1 MKKNPIRR
9 LSALILVCVLAVS
22 SIVVSPTDVQAAANA
37 KKITLSTTKQIVG
50 VGKSV
55 TLKVK
60 AVQPKKASKKVTY
73 TSSNPDVATVTAKGK
88 VIGKSIGNATIT
100 VVSATNPKAKAKC
113 KITVV
118 QAATSIQTAKSIVM
132 QKGKK
137 VTIKY
142 GVTPGDAN
150 KQMIFTTSNKKVATV
165 DKKGKITAKKPGK
178 ATITMTAAAG
188 GKKAKIKVTV
198 KKKITAAKSVTLD
211 QTSLSLKPSE
221 TATLTATV
229 NPAKAAGKKVYWY
242 SSDSDV
248 ATVNANGVVTAVAD
262 GAATITA
269 VTSDSGAKSASCSVT
284 VATPAPN
291 PTPAPAP
298 TPAPTPTPNPTP
310 TPTPETVDVTSVTVD
325 PEEVKLV
332 LGRTELA
339 NVTATVAP
347 ENATDKTITWTTDND
362 KVATVEA
369 TEAGA
374 KITAVAVGTA
384 KIAATAKNGVKAE
397 IAVTVKEAGEVTVR
411 TFDDSKNYK
420 IIFTDTDGEKI
431 QRNVTAREME
441 VAYKKYQEFVAAKTV
456 DALWNMITKENLK
469 AFAALDD
476 ASIDVTTEA
485 NKKTIITVDSEDTY
499 SAVLTRT
506 DDSIKVTVSSGSDAA
521 RSAVI
526 SNIDMTAKT
535 ATLEYKDTSAALAFT
550 ADKATLA
557 KDESIVTLEYKDH
570 QYILTMDN
578 ALASEFYDAVKDV
591 SLIKLPAT
599 FEEVN
604 DNIAIE
610 EVEKTV
616 LAAFDFDAD
625 ALDGKITGTNAVAT
639 VKGNGVSIEKTDKL
653 LGAGALKL
661 ENSSYLDVKKTD
673 GKPVVSG
680 QKAITIS
687 YYSKTEDAGSGWAYF
702 ISKED
707 QSPVYQHENYLGI
720 LDKPEISVERY
731 ANGRV
736 NAANTGSRN
745 GSEWTRVD
753 VVYAE
758 TSTELYVNGVLAS
771 TQPAITS
778 IEDSIGTNSIFHIGH
793 ATWGSGE
800 YFTGLIDDFTVY
812 GSALS
817 SNEIQALYKAD
828 TRE

>member
-88 VIGKSIGNATIT
+88 VTGKSIGNATIT

-198 KKKITAAKSVTLD
+198 KKKITVAKSVTLD

-269 VTSDSGAKSASCSVT
+269 VASDSGAKSASCSVT

-291 PTPAPAP
+291 PTPAPTPAPNP
-298 TPAPTPTPNPTP
+298 TPAP

-325 PEEVKLV
+325 PEKVRLV

-374 KITAVAVGTA
+374 KITAVAAGTA
-384 KIAATAKNGVKAE
+384 KITATAKNGVKAE

-420 IIFTDTDGEKI
+420 IIFTDADGEKI

-485 NKKTIITVDSEDTY
+485 NKKTIITVDSEGTY

-535 ATLEYKDTSAALAFT
+535 ATLEYKGTSAALAFT

-557 KDESIVTLEYKDH
+557 KDGSIVTLEYKDH

-616 LAAFDFDAD
+616 LAAFDFDED
-625 ALDGKITGTNAVAT
+625 AVDGKITGTNAVAT
-639 VKGNGVSIEKTDKL
+639 VNGNGVSIEKTDKL
-653 LGAGALKL
+653 LGTGALKL

-687 YYSKTEDAGSGWAYF
+687 YYSKTDAGSGWAYF
-702 ISKED
+702 ISKDD
-707 QSPVYQHENYLGI
+707 QSPVYQKEYYLGI
-720 LDKPEISVERY
+720 LDKPEINVERY

-736 NAANTGSRN
+736 NEANTGSRN
-745 GSEWTRVD
+745 GSEWTRID

-758 TSTELYVNGVLAS
+758 TSTELYVNGVLAD
-771 TQPAITS
+771 TKPASTS
-778 IEDSIGTNSIFHIGH
+778 IEDSIGTNSIFHIGQ

-800 YFTGLIDDFTVY
+800 YFTGMIDNFTVY

-828 TRE
+828 TAK

>member
-1 MKKNPIRR
+1 M
-9 LSALILVCVLAVS
+9 CVLAVS

-60 AVQPKKASKKVTY
+60 AVQPKNASKKVTY

-88 VIGKSIGNATIT
+88 VTGKSIGDATIT

-137 VTIKY
+137 
-142 GVTPGDAN
+142 
-150 KQMIFTTSNKKVATV
+150 
-165 DKKGKITAKKPGK
+165 
-178 ATITMTAAAG
+178 
-188 GKKAKIKVTV
+188 AKIKVTV
-198 KKKITAAKSVTLD
+198 QKKITAAKSVTLD

-248 ATVNANGVVTAVAD
+248 ATVNANGVVTAVVD
-262 GAATITA
+262 GVATITA

-284 VATPAPN
+284 VATPASN
-291 PTPAPAP
+291 P
-298 TPAPTPTPNPTP
+298 TPAPTPTPNP

-362 KVATVEA
+362 KVATVES
-369 TEAGA
+369 TEAGS
-374 KITAVAVGTA
+374 KITAVAAGTA
-384 KIAATAKNGVKAE
+384 KITATAKNGVKAE

-420 IIFTDTDGEKI
+420 IIFTGTDGEKI

-441 VAYKKYQEFVAAKTV
+441 AAYKKYQEFVAAKTV

-469 AFAALDD
+469 AFVDLDD

-485 NKKTIITVDSEDTY
+485 NKKTIITVDSEGTY
-499 SAVLTRT
+499 SAKLTRT
-506 DDSIKVTVSSGSDAA
+506 DDSITVTVSNNGSDAA

-625 ALDGKITGTNAVAT
+625 AVDGKITGTNAVAT

-653 LGAGALKL
+653 LGTGALKL
-661 ENSSYLDVKKTD
+661 GSPSYLDVKKTD
-673 GKPVVSG
+673 GTPVVSG

-687 YYSKTEDAGSGWAYF
+687 YYSKTNAAPGWAYF
-702 ISKED
+702 IALDEKMPIDGGRKE
-707 QSPVYQHENYLGI
+707 HYLGI
-720 LDKPEISVERY
+720 LDKPDGISVERY
-731 ANGRV
+731 ADGRV
-736 NAANTGSRN
+736 NQANAGSRK

-758 TSTELYVNGVLAS
+758 TSTELYVNSVLAS
-771 TQPAITS
+771 TQPAVTS
-778 IEDSIGTNSIFHIGH
+778 IEDSVGTNSIFYIGH
-793 ATWGSGE
+793 ATWGEE

-828 TRE
+828 TAK

>member
-1 MKKNPIRR
+1 M
-9 LSALILVCVLAVS
+9 CVLAVS

-60 AVQPKKASKKVTY
+60 AVQPKNASKKVTY

-88 VIGKSIGNATIT
+88 VTGKSIGDATIT

-137 VTIKY
+137 
-142 GVTPGDAN
+142 
-150 KQMIFTTSNKKVATV
+150 
-165 DKKGKITAKKPGK
+165 
-178 ATITMTAAAG
+178 
-188 GKKAKIKVTV
+188 AKIKVTV
-198 KKKITAAKSVTLD
+198 QKKITAAKSVTLD

-248 ATVNANGVVTAVAD
+248 ATVNANGVVTAVVD
-262 GAATITA
+262 GVATITA

-284 VATPAPN
+284 VATPASN

-298 TPAPTPTPNPTP
+298 TPTPNP

-374 KITAVAVGTA
+374 KITAVADGTA
-384 KIAATAKNGVKAE
+384 KITATAKNGVKAE

-411 TFDDSKNYK
+411 TFNDSKNYK
-420 IIFTDTDGEKI
+420 IIFTGTDGEKI

-441 VAYKKYQEFVAAKTV
+441 AAYKKYQEFVAAKTV

-469 AFAALDD
+469 AFADLDD

-485 NKKTIITVDSEDTY
+485 NKKTIITVDSEGTY
-499 SAVLTRT
+499 SAKLTRT
-506 DDSIKVTVSSGSDAA
+506 DDSITVTVSNSGSDAA

-625 ALDGKITGTNAVAT
+625 AVDGKITGTNAVAT

-653 LGAGALKL
+653 LGTGALKL
-661 ENSSYLDVKKTD
+661 GSSSYLDVKKTD
-673 GKPVVSG
+673 GTPVVSG

-687 YYSKTEDAGSGWAYF
+687 YYSKTNAAPGWAYF
-702 ISKED
+702 IALDEKMPIDGGRKE
-707 QSPVYQHENYLGI
+707 HYLGI
-720 LDKPEISVERY
+720 LDKPDGISVERY
-731 ANGRV
+731 ADGRV
-736 NAANTGSRN
+736 NQANAGSRK

-771 TQPAITS
+771 TQPAVTS
-778 IEDSIGTNSIFHIGH
+778 IEDSVGTNSIFYIGH
-793 ATWGSGE
+793 ATWGEE

-828 TRE
+828 TAK

>member
-1 MKKNPIRR
+1 M
-9 LSALILVCVLAVS
+9 CVLAVS

-60 AVQPKKASKKVTY
+60 AVQPKNASKKVTY

-88 VIGKSIGNATIT
+88 VTGKSIGDATIT

-137 VTIKY
+137 
-142 GVTPGDAN
+142 
-150 KQMIFTTSNKKVATV
+150 
-165 DKKGKITAKKPGK
+165 
-178 ATITMTAAAG
+178 
-188 GKKAKIKVTV
+188 AKIKVTV
-198 KKKITAAKSVTLD
+198 QKKITAAKSVTLD

-248 ATVNANGVVTAVAD
+248 ATVNANGVVTAVVD
-262 GAATITA
+262 GVATITA

-284 VATPAPN
+284 VATPASN
-291 PTPAPAP
+291 P
-298 TPAPTPTPNPTP
+298 TPAPTPTPNP

-374 KITAVAVGTA
+374 KITAVAAGTA
-384 KIAATAKNGVKAE
+384 KITATAKNGVKAE

-420 IIFTDTDGEKI
+420 IIFTGTDGEKI

-441 VAYKKYQEFVAAKTV
+441 AAYKKYQEFVAAKTV

-469 AFAALDD
+469 AFVDLDD

-485 NKKTIITVDSEDTY
+485 NKKTIITVDSEGTY
-499 SAVLTRT
+499 SAKLTRT
-506 DDSIKVTVSSGSDAA
+506 DDSITVTVSNNGSDAA

-625 ALDGKITGTNAVAT
+625 AVDGKITGTNAVAT

-653 LGAGALKL
+653 LGTGALKL
-661 ENSSYLDVKKTD
+661 GSPSYLDVKKTD
-673 GKPVVSG
+673 GTPVVSG

-687 YYSKTEDAGSGWAYF
+687 YYSKTNAAPGWAYF
-702 ISKED
+702 IALDEKMPIDGGRKE
-707 QSPVYQHENYLGI
+707 HYLGI
-720 LDKPEISVERY
+720 LDKPDGISVERY
-731 ANGRV
+731 ADGRV
-736 NAANTGSRN
+736 NQANAGSRK

-758 TSTELYVNGVLAS
+758 TSTELYVNSVLAS
-771 TQPAITS
+771 TQPAVTS
-778 IEDSIGTNSIFHIGH
+778 IEDSVGTNSIFYIGH
-793 ATWGSGE
+793 ATWGEE

-828 TRE
+828 TAK

>member
-1 MKKNPIRR
+1 M
-9 LSALILVCVLAVS
+9 CVLAVS

-60 AVQPKKASKKVTY
+60 AVQPKNASKKVTY

-88 VIGKSIGNATIT
+88 VTGKSIGDATIT

-198 KKKITAAKSVTLD
+198 QKKITAAKSVTLD

-248 ATVNANGVVTAVAD
+248 ATVNANGVVTAVVD
-262 GAATITA
+262 GVATITA

-284 VATPAPN
+284 VATPASN
-291 PTPAPAP
+291 PAPAP
-298 TPAPTPTPNPTP
+298 TPAPTPTPNP

-374 KITAVAVGTA
+374 KITAVAAGTA
-384 KIAATAKNGVKAE
+384 KITATAKNGVKAE

-420 IIFTDTDGEKI
+420 IIFTGTDGEKI

-441 VAYKKYQEFVAAKTV
+441 AAYKKYQEFVAAKTV

-469 AFAALDD
+469 AFADLDD

-485 NKKTIITVDSEDTY
+485 NKKTIITVDSEGTY
-499 SAVLTRT
+499 SAKLTRT
-506 DDSIKVTVSSGSDAA
+506 DDSITVTVSNSGSDAA

-625 ALDGKITGTNAVAT
+625 AVDGKITGTNAVAT

-653 LGAGALKL
+653 LGTGALKL
-661 ENSSYLDVKKTD
+661 GSSSYLDVKKTD
-673 GKPVVSG
+673 GTPVVSG

-687 YYSKTEDAGSGWAYF
+687 YYSKTNAAPGWAYF
-702 ISKED
+702 IALDEKMPIDGGRKE
-707 QSPVYQHENYLGI
+707 HYLGI
-720 LDKPEISVERY
+720 LDKPDGISVERY
-731 ANGRV
+731 ADGRV
-736 NAANTGSRN
+736 NQANAGSRK

-771 TQPAITS
+771 TQPAVTS
-778 IEDSIGTNSIFHIGH
+778 IEDSVGTNSIFYIGH
-793 ATWGSGE
+793 AIWGEE
-800 YFTGLIDDFTVY
+800 YFTVY

-828 TRE
+828 TAK